1 LRRNVGSG
9 WVVTLNRA
17 RASFEKKQTKREC
30 VSKWTDIPLRLF
42 YFDAYAQ
49 GGSKGES
56 TNFPLTKE
64 NDMAEPRAAR
74 YTDIVPAKKTVIG
87 SKVVNAQNED
97 LGKIED
103 LVLDAGAG
111 RIAYAVLSFG
121 GFLGMGEKYF
131 AIPWN
136 AFHFNLKENRAVLNV
151 DKKLLENAPGFDK
164 ESWPNFADS
173 TWGHGIYKHYG
184 YTPYWEDVSVDRR

>member
-1 LRRNVGSG
+1 VIPVQQPAVL
-9 WVVTLNRA
+9 
-17 RASFEKKQTKREC
+17 ASIVLFREAKQ
-30 VSKWTDIPLRLF
+30 VSQLPRL
-42 YFDAYAQ
+42 
-49 GGSKGES
+49 KGDS
-56 TNFPLTKE
+56 
-64 NDMAEPRAAR
+64 MVEPRMTAT

-87 SKVVNAQNED
+87 SKVVNSQNED

-136 AFHFNLKENRAVLNV
+136 AFHFNLKESRAVLNV

-164 ESWPNFADS
+164 DSWPNFADS
-173 TWGHGIYKHYG
+173 NWGNSIYKHYG
-184 YTPYWEDVSVDRR
+184 YTPYWDEATTVRR

>member
-1 LRRNVGSG
+1 
-9 WVVTLNRA
+9 
-17 RASFEKKQTKREC
+17 
-30 VSKWTDIPLRLF
+30 
-42 YFDAYAQ
+42 
-49 GGSKGES
+49 
-56 TNFPLTKE
+56 
-64 NDMAEPRAAR
+64 MAEPKAAR

-87 SKVVNAQNED
+87 SNVVNAQNED

-173 TWGHGIYKHYG
+173 TWGTRIYKHYG
-184 YTPYWEDVSVDRR
+184 YTPYWEEASGTTGTATKDRF

>member
-1 LRRNVGSG
+1 
-9 WVVTLNRA
+9 
-17 RASFEKKQTKREC
+17 
-30 VSKWTDIPLRLF
+30 
-42 YFDAYAQ
+42 
-49 GGSKGES
+49 
-56 TNFPLTKE
+56 
-64 NDMAEPRAAR
+64 MAHAKSAR
-74 YTDIVPAKKTVIG
+74 YTEIVPAKKTLIG
-87 SKVVNAQNED
+87 INVVNAQNED

-136 AFHFNLKENRAVLNV
+136 ACHFNLKENRVVLNV

-164 ESWPNFADS
+164 DNWPNMADS
-173 TWGHGIYKHYG
+173 TWGNSIYKHYG
-184 YTPYWEDVSVDRR
+184 YVPYWEESSVEHN